1 MPETFRSESNK
12 EGWNVGH
19 GLIYPPETERVS
31 GDAAVVTAQMTEY
44 ISDYMNPAGFTGL
57 IR

>member
-1 MPETFRSESNK
+1 MSVTA
-12 EGWNVGH
+12 
-19 GLIYPPETERVS
+19 LIYPPETERVS

-44 ISDYMNPAGFTGL
+44 ISDYMNPAGFAGL